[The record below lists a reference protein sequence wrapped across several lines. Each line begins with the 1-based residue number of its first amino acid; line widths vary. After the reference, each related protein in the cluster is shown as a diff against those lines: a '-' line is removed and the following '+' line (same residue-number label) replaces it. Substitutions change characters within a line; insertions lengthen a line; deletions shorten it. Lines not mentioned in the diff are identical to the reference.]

1 MMAVCSARRE
11 RKHLGPKPMC
21 AAFIEESRM
30 RFIDANKL
38 HGKSGGM
45 GHPALVAGG
54 VEPPVGVTLS
64 SKGVFTL

>member
-1 MMAVCSARRE
+1 
-11 RKHLGPKPMC
+11 
-21 AAFIEESRM
+21 M

-38 HGKSGGM
+38 HGKSGSM